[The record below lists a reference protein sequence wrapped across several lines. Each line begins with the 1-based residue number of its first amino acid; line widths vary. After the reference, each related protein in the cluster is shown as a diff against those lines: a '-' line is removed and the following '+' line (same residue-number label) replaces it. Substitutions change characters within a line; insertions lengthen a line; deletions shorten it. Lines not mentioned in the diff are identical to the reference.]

1 MTEGLGWR
9 NCNWTRY
16 GLEETRK
23 RERSRRK
30 RRQPDESFINSSPA
44 VDCIHRILIFAFTN
58 CRALGLTFVP
68 HSGAASFSFL
78 SSAFVLFM
86 DLFTLPSIL
95 ICRAFFLTLQSIFFL
110 FAMLLLLKQM
120 KHKASWRVLTQ
131 VEVKANCNLHRSA
144 WFTKLLIKSFLE
156 TTDCLQKLLQFV
168 FSTASTREER
178 KCLSDKL

>member
-1 MTEGLGWR
+1 MSESKAYFSYTSPHHRSSEVLILCKKGTMTEGLGWR
-9 NCNWTRY
+9 NCNWSRY

-95 ICRAFFLTLQSIFFL
+95 ICRAFFLTLQSIFFCL
-110 FAMLLLLKQM
+110 RCCFCWNKWSTKRARECWRKLK
-120 KHKASWRVLTQ
+120 S
-131 VEVKANCNLHRSA
+131 
-144 WFTKLLIKSFLE
+144 KLIVIYIVRR
-156 TTDCLQKLLQFV
+156 DLQSSSLKV
-168 FSTASTREER
+168 S
-178 KCLSDKL
+178 